1 MSAINLADMPEVV
14 LEHIFSFLTYDNIA
28 QNRIVSR
35 KFNTLGAKMLN
46 KGYYMADRYHEKTLK
61 AIKAKLPR
69 RESERRV
76 HPLARQ
82 CDILIAIETRL
93 SMLAMTFSKWIDANV
108 CCFIPGKVIDEIMRV
123 LRCVANNPCPPRA
136 HEILQ
141 ELRDISSMA
150 MEHFDERILPIL
162 KSNIRVPPYFNLAEP
177 LTCATA
183 PSRTASLGFV
193 RYKPRSACLQQAE
206 RHTSVSTLELSEQ
219 KTIAEDRHGWCH
231 SAGRKLIQTTC
242 SCSQYST
249 QYIPSLWRGLERVW
263 SLRRHYKHCKNVNL
277 RLRQAPTL
285 TLLEQALS
293 RCHFI
298 MHAGMYYSLPYVC
311 KVCRITAV
319 TNRSLFVTG
328 LSRYGHDLP
337 SVAEI
342 IVLASRWKWHF
353 PGHSMLTSRATQF
366 LKSKKVSNDTLKNEG
381 TGEMLK

>member
-219 KTIAEDRHGWCH
+219 KTIDVLLSVKINKQNMVIAKQNREIAEL
-231 SAGRKLIQTTC
+231 RKLLDEHDAKLRDLQEKI
-242 SCSQYST
+242 SKSQALPST
-249 QYIPSLWRGLERVW
+249 SVIVT
-263 SLRRHYKHCKNVNL
+263 
-277 RLRQAPTL
+277 RQAGKRKRVIDKNSSRVASDD
-285 TLLEQALS
+285 ALALKRPKS
-293 RCHFI
+293 
-298 MHAGMYYSLPYVC
+298 
-311 KVCRITAV
+311 AV
-319 TNRSLFVTG
+319 AKG
-328 LSRYGHDLP
+328 
-337 SVAEI
+337 
-342 IVLASRWKWHF
+342 
-353 PGHSMLTSRATQF
+353 
-366 LKSKKVSNDTLKNEG
+366 SKD
-381 TGEMLK
+381 